1 LPIGLKILV
10 APLFDVYLDPRYF
23 FDTAKIYDKEKKII
37 EQLFGKIKN
46 NEDVQQTTTNL
57 T

>member
-1 LPIGLKILV
+1 MYTSIQDI
-10 APLFDVYLDPRYF
+10 FI
-23 FDTAKIYDKEKKII
+23 DTAKIYDKEKKII
-37 EQLFGKIKN
+37 EQLFGKINN